1 MRGVVQLECSGT
13 RPGQTDGGV
22 MEVWRMPPHLS
33 LEHSLQLSRRPR
45 ALNIEKHSGRR
56 VAPSRACESVV
67 TERD

>member
-1 MRGVVQLECSGT
+1 
-13 RPGQTDGGV
+13 
-22 MEVWRMPPHLS
+22 MPPHLS

-56 VAPSRACESVV
+56 VAPSRACENVV